1 MTVKEENG
9 GLCLPFH
16 ILSVG
21 GRKARPQDQG
31 ELWWVLMGRVGGQSF
46 QLPTRWTTKP
56 CVFREI
62 IWDNLA
68 KTD

>member
-1 MTVKEENG
+1 MESFVGLFISSQWEVKGKTSRPGLAVMGVNG
-9 GLCLPFH
+9 E
-16 ILSVG
+16 G
-21 GRKARPQDQG
+21 GG
-31 ELWWVLMGRVGGQSF
+31 GGVLV
-46 QLPTRWTTKP
+46 LNRWTTKP